1 VVSVLGPVGG
11 SLPVITGAANAC
23 PPSRSQ
29 EQLWDGFFAQ
39 HYQQDRWARR
49 VFMSAG
55 IRHRHCAVD
64 PVQEDVSSWTTGRR
78 MTRYVDEAVPLAA
91 DAVTRALAVADL
103 SPAEVGLLAVVSCTG
118 YATPGVDLQLAA
130 KLGFPASLQRLFI
143 GHMGCYGAVP
153 GLGAVADYVTA
164 RQRPAVL
171 ACVELSSLHLQPP
184 TADLEQVVA
193 HALFSDAAA
202 AVVVEPAAG
211 RRDGLAG
218 LRALGGLTGHG
229 GLGGGPAAGLTVV
242 DIAAHTITDAASLMT
257 WSITDNG
264 FRMTLDRQVPDVLA
278 RHVGPA
284 IDELLTRNDLR
295 RGDVQGWAVHPGG
308 PRILDVVA
316 DRLGL
321 AEGDLDASRRV
332 LAEHGNCS
340 SATLLLVLE
349 ELRRRALPPGAPVVA
364 MAFGPGLTL
373 YACLLRWAE
382 AGRAE

>member
-1 VVSVLGPVGG
+1 LVIIPGSFPVL
-11 SLPVITGAANAC
+11 TGAANAY
-23 PPSRSQ
+23 PPSRTQQ
-29 EQLWDGFFAQ
+29 ELWDGYFAG
-39 HYQQDRWARR
+39 HYQQNRLARR
-49 VFMSAG
+49 VFSSAG
-55 IRHRHCAVD
+55 VQQRHSVVD
-64 PVQEDVSSWTTGRR
+64 PLQEDVSSWSTGRR
-78 MTRYVDEAVPLAA
+78 MARYIDEAVPLAA
-91 DAVTRALAVADL
+91 DAVTRALAAANL

-118 YATPGVDLQLAA
+118 YATPGVDHQLAA
-130 KLGFPASLQRLFI
+130 KLGFSTSLQRLFI

-164 RQRPAVL
+164 RRRPAVL

-184 TADLEQVVA
+184 STDLEQIVA

-202 AVVVEPAAG
+202 AVVLEPAG
-211 RRDGLAG
+211 DPQSGLA
-218 LRALGGLTGHG
+218 
-229 GLGGGPAAGLTVV
+229 VV
-242 DIAAHTITDAASLMT
+242 DIAACTISDAASLMT
-257 WSITDNG
+257 WSITDTG

-284 IDELLTRNDLR
+284 IDDLLTRNQLR
-295 RGDVQGWAVHPGG
+295 RDDVQGWAVHPGG

-321 AEGDLDASRRV
+321 TDDDLAGSRRV

-349 ELRRRALPPGAPVVA
+349 ELRHRPMPVGAPVVA

-373 YACLLRWAE
+373 YACLLRWT
-382 AGRAE
+382 

>member
-1 VVSVLGPVGG
+1 MVSILGPVGG
-11 SLPVITGAANAC
+11 SFPVITGAANAY

-29 EQLWDGFFAQ
+29 EQLWDGFFAR

-55 IRHRHCAVD
+55 IRHRHSVVD
-64 PVQEDVSSWTTGRR
+64 PLLQDVSSWTTGRR
-78 MTRYVDEAVPLAA
+78 MERYLDEAVPLAA
-91 DAVTRALAVADL
+91 DAVTRALAAADL
-103 SPAEVGLLAVVSCTG
+103 SPGEVGLLAVVSCTG

-130 KLGFPASLQRLFI
+130 KLGFAASLQRLFI

-164 RQRPAVL
+164 RRRPAVL
-171 ACVELSSLHLQPP
+171 ACVELPTLHLQPP
-184 TADLEQVVA
+184 TTDLEQIVA

-202 AVVVEPAAG
+202 AVVLEPAAE
-211 RRDGLAG
+211 
-218 LRALGGLTGHG
+218 
-229 GLGGGPAAGLTVV
+229 GLTVI
-242 DIAAHTITDAASLMT
+242 DIAAHTVADAASLMT
-257 WSITDNG
+257 WSITDTG

-278 RHVGPA
+278 QHVGPA
-284 IDELLTRNDLR
+284 IDDLLTRNGLR
-295 RGDVQGWAVHPGG
+295 RGDVQAWAVHPGG

-321 AEGDLDASRRV
+321 AEDDLDASRQV

-340 SATLLLVLE
+340 SATLLLVLS
-349 ELRRRALPPGAPVVA
+349 ELRRRPLEPGAPVVA

-382 AGRAE
+382 AGHAK

>member
-1 VVSVLGPVGG
+1 VSILGPGGG
-11 SLPVITGAANAC
+11 SSPVITGAANAY

-29 EQLWDGFFAQ
+29 EQLWDGFFAR

-49 VFMSAG
+49 VFSSAG

-64 PVQEDVSSWTTGRR
+64 PLQEDVSSWTTGRR

-91 DAVTRALAVADL
+91 DAVTRALAAADL
-103 SPAEVGLLAVVSCTG
+103 NPSQIGLLAVVSCTG

-164 RQRPAVL
+164 RGRPAVL

-184 TADLEQVVA
+184 TTDLEQVVA

-202 AVVVEPAAG
+202 AVVLEPAAPS
-211 RRDGLAG
+211 R
-218 LRALGGLTGHG
+218 GGLTGPGVGLAG
-229 GLGGGPAAGLTVV
+229 GLAVI
-242 DIAAHTITDAASLMT
+242 DIAAHTVADAASLMT

-284 IDELLTRNDLR
+284 IDDLLTRNGLR
-295 RGDVQGWAVHPGG
+295 RGDVQAWAVHPGG

-349 ELRRRALPPGAPVVA
+349 ELRGRALPPGAPVVA

-373 YACLLRWAE
+373 YACLLRWA
-382 AGRAE
+382 

>member
-1 VVSVLGPVGG
+1 VRILGPVGG
-11 SLPVITGAANAC
+11 SFPVITGAANAY

-29 EQLWDGFFAQ
+29 EQLWDGFFAR
-39 HYQQDRWARR
+39 HYHQDRWARR

-55 IRHRHCAVD
+55 VRHRHCAVD
-64 PVQEDVSSWTTGRR
+64 PLQEDVSSWMTGRR

-91 DAVTRALAVADL
+91 DAVTRALAAADL
-103 SPAEVGLLAVVSCTG
+103 SPGEVGLLAVVSCTG
-118 YATPGVDLQLAA
+118 YATPGVDHQLAA
-130 KLGFPASLQRLFI
+130 KLGFLASLQRLFI

-184 TADLEQVVA
+184 TTDLEQIVA

-202 AVVVEPAAG
+202 AVVLEP
-211 RRDGLAG
+211 
-218 LRALGGLTGHG
+218 G
-229 GLGGGPAAGLTVV
+229 GLGGLGVSADLGVGPAKGLAVI
-242 DIAAHTITDAASLMT
+242 DIAAHTVADAASLMT
-257 WSITDNG
+257 WSITDTG

-284 IDELLTRNDLR
+284 IDDLLTRNGLR
-295 RGDVQGWAVHPGG
+295 RGDVQAWAVHPGG

-321 AEGDLDASRRV
+321 AEDDLDASRRV

-340 SATLLLVLE
+340 SATLLLVLS
-349 ELRRRALPPGAPVVA
+349 ELCRRPLEPGAPMVA

-373 YACLLRWAE
+373 YACLLR
-382 AGRAE
+382 RA

>member
-1 VVSVLGPVGG
+1 VVSILGPVGG
-11 SLPVITGAANAC
+11 SFPVITGAANAY

-29 EQLWDGFFAQ
+29 EQLWDGFFAP

-64 PVQEDVSSWTTGRR
+64 PLQEDVSSWTTGRR

-91 DAVTRALAVADL
+91 DAVTRALAAADL
-103 SPAEVGLLAVVSCTG
+103 NPSQVGLLAVVSCTG

-164 RQRPAVL
+164 RGRPAVL

-184 TADLEQVVA
+184 TTDLEQIVA

-202 AVVVEPAAG
+202 AVVLEPAPG
-211 RRDGLAG
+211 SRDS
-218 LRALGGLTGHG
+218 LGGLG
-229 GLGGGPAAGLTVV
+229 GLGGGPTGGLAVI
-242 DIAAHTITDAASLMT
+242 DIAAHTVADAASLMT

-284 IDELLTRNDLR
+284 IDELLTRNGLR
-295 RGDVQGWAVHPGG
+295 RGDVQAWAVHPGG

-321 AEGDLDASRRV
+321 AEADLDASRRV

-349 ELRRRALPPGAPVVA
+349 ELRRRPLESGAPMVA

-373 YACLLRWAE
+373 YACLLR
-382 AGRAE
+382 RA

>member
-1 VVSVLGPVGG
+1 VSIPGPVRG
-11 SLPVITGAANAC
+11 SFPAITGAASAC
-23 PPSRSQ
+23 PPSRTQ
-29 EQLWDGFFAQ
+29 EQLWDGFFAR

-49 VFMSAG
+49 VFFSAG
-55 IRHRHCAVD
+55 VRRRHCAVD
-64 PVQEDVSSWTTGRR
+64 PVLQDVSSWSTGRR
-78 MTRYVDEAVPLAA
+78 MERYLDEAVPLAA
-91 DAVTRALAVADL
+91 DAVTRALAAADL
-103 SPAEVGLLAVVSCTG
+103 SPGEVGLLTVVSCTG
-118 YATPGVDLQLAA
+118 YATPGVDHQLAA
-130 KLGFPASLQRLFI
+130 KLGFPASVQRLFI

-164 RQRPAVL
+164 RRQPAVL
-171 ACVELSSLHLQPP
+171 VCVELSSLHLQPP
-184 TADLEQVVA
+184 TTDLEQIVA

-202 AVVVEPAAG
+202 AVVLEPAAG
-211 RRDGLAG
+211 SRAG
-218 LRALGGLTGHG
+218 LGGLG
-229 GLGGGPAAGLTVV
+229 GLGGGPAEGLAVI
-242 DIAAHTITDAASLMT
+242 DIAAHTVADAASLMT
-257 WSITDNG
+257 WSITDTG

-284 IDELLTRNDLR
+284 VDDLLTRNGLR
-295 RGDVQGWAVHPGG
+295 RGDVQAWAVHPGG

-349 ELRRRALPPGAPVVA
+349 ELRGRGLPHGAPVVA

>member
-1 VVSVLGPVGG
+1 LVSNPGPVRG
-11 SLPVITGAANAC
+11 SFPAITGAASAC
-23 PPSRSQ
+23 PPSRTQ
-29 EQLWDGFFAQ
+29 EQLWDGFFAR

-55 IRHRHCAVD
+55 IRRRHCVVD
-64 PVQEDVSSWTTGRR
+64 PVQEDVSGWTTGRR

-91 DAVTRALAVADL
+91 DAVTRALGAANL
-103 SPAEVGLLAVVSCTG
+103 SPGEVGLLAVVSCTG
-118 YATPGVDLQLAA
+118 YATPGVDHQLAA

-164 RQRPAVL
+164 RGRPAVL
-171 ACVELSSLHLQPP
+171 ACVELSTLHLQPP
-184 TADLEQVVA
+184 TTDLEQIVA

-202 AVVVEPAAG
+202 AVVLEPAAG
-211 RRDGLAG
+211 SRDRRGAV
-218 LRALGGLTGHG
+218 GGLGS
-229 GLGGGPAAGLTVV
+229 LGGGPAEGLTVI
-242 DIAAHTITDAASLMT
+242 DIAAHTVADAASLMT

-284 IDELLTRNDLR
+284 IDDLLTRNGLR
-295 RGDVQGWAVHPGG
+295 RGDVQAWAVHPGG

-349 ELRRRALPPGAPVVA
+349 ELRRRPLEPGAPVVA

-373 YACLLRWAE
+373 YACLLRWA
-382 AGRAE
+382 